1 MKSSPALLPT
11 AAAAL
16 LLSFGAPAGAV
27 PTATFKVSTF
37 EELNKGEPKGTFISS
52 KGEVLAGRSLKQI
65 KTKAAMVWS
74 AVTAPD
80 GTVYF
85 GSGDKGLLLAAR
97 NNKVRTVAKLKTVL
111 VTSLAMGPKG
121 KLLAGTMPD
130 ARVLEI
136 DPRSGKW
143 KQLAK
148 LKAEHVWALLYDRK
162 RNTIYAATGSPGKI
176 FAIPARGG
184 KATVHYD
191 PGEKHLLCLA
201 REPRGTL
208 LTGSSDKA
216 ILYRVL
222 GKGKGVALHDFDANE
237 LRDVVVGRDGLIH
250 VGVNKFTLKTSGLPR
265 FDASK
270 DGEAGTAIT
279 VDKGT
284 SAVKTKAKVRPQELR
299 PGAKQGKGAVYRV
312 DPATGNVDQLLALA
326 KGYFTDLALDASG
339 TVWAG
344 EGTMGKVYLIQR
356 DRAVLTAFD
365 VEERQVLALAVAGK
379 EQYLGTGDA
388 GAIYRV
394 QPAGKRAYLSE
405 VFDAKVPARWGSLH
419 FQSTGMLRFES
430 RSGNTAKPDDTWT
443 GFKPT
448 GGVMAGVVKVN
459 SPPGRYL
466 QLRISWPGAG
476 RTALRSY
483 TLYYLPVN
491 QRTRIKEITFE
502 RASDKDKKKPRTPLI
517 KIKWK
522 VDNPDKD
529 PLVYRL
535 YVREEMGLTWRKIT
549 GRDPL
554 EKEEFEWDTEPV
566 ADGNYRVKVVASDER
581 GNSPKHTIRSER
593 ISARQLV
600 DNRKPE
606 VLTIVVRFP
615 WVSGLARDS
624 YSSIR
629 RIEFALDGRRWRL
642 VGPLDGIYDNP
653 TEAFRFK
660 LPIRMRRGAHTLAVR
675 TVDEA
680 GNMGVTQVPFIRQ

>member
-1 MKSSPALLPT
+1 VKSSPALLPAA

-16 LLSFGAPAGAV
+16 LLLSGAPAGAV

-37 EELNKGEPKGTFISS
+37 EDLNKGKPKGTFISS
-52 KGEVLAGRSLKQI
+52 KGEVVAGRSLKQI

-85 GSGDKGLLLAAR
+85 GSGDKGLLLAVR

-111 VTSLAMGPKG
+111 VTSLALGPKG

-148 LKAEHVWALLYDRK
+148 LKAEHIWALIFDRK

-237 LRDVVVGRDGLIH
+237 LRDVVVSGDGLIH
-250 VGVNKFTLKTSGLPR
+250 VVVNKFTLKTSGLPR
-265 FDASK
+265 FDRTK
-270 DGEAGTAIT
+270 EGEAGTVISL
-279 VDKGT
+279 DK
-284 SAVKTKAKVRPQELR
+284 KTKTKSKSKVRPQELR
-299 PGAKQGKGAVYRV
+299 PGAKQGKGAVYSM
-312 DPATGNVDQLLALA
+312 DPATGNVDQLLALD

-344 EGTMGKVYLIQR
+344 EGTKGKVYLIKR

-365 VEERQVLALAVAGK
+365 VEERQVLALAVTGK

-419 FQSTGMLRFES
+419 FQSTGALRFAS

-466 QLRISWPGAG
+466 QIRISWIGA

-483 TLYYLPVN
+483 TVYYLPMN

-502 RASDKDKKKPRTPLI
+502 RESDKDKKKPRTPRI

-554 EKEEFEWDTEPV
+554 EKAEFEWDTEAV

-581 GNSPKHTIRSER
+581 GNSQETTILSER

-606 VLTIVVRFP
+606 VQTMVVRFP

-624 YSSIR
+624 YSAIR
-629 RIEFALDGRRWRL
+629 RIEFSLDSRPWRL

-660 LPIRMRRGAHTLAVR
+660 LPLRLRRGAHSLAVR

-680 GNMGVTQVPFIRQ
+680 GNMGVTLVPFVKQ